1 MSNVKRIQCIF
12 RALEDRKYILSLP
25 RPRVN
30 IEFIGQLFRIL
41 SSRDFQM
48 LGSSA
53 SILLYYVLTGNFAP
67 IISLNDCL
75 Y

>member
-1 MSNVKRIQCIF
+1 MHISSS
-12 RALEDRKYILSLP
+12 DTKYIPSLP

-67 IISLNDCL
+67 IISLMIVYIEISLNF
-75 Y
+75 